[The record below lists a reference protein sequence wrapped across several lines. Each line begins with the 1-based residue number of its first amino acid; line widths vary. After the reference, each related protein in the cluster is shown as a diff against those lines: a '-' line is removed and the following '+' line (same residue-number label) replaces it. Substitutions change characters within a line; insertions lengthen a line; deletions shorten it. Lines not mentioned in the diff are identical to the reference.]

1 LQGILLEKGSKIK
14 LRKEVSRKLFHLTII
29 IVVILY
35 YFSDKPTT
43 LLWCSIFLLGF
54 VISDIIRV
62 KAYYLFPLRKMAD
75 TVTRPFERRTL
86 GAAVYFTIGAL
97 TTVFLFEKIIAIAAV
112 TIAAAGDGMAAVT
125 GIAIGRHKISKN
137 SKKTVEGAIGAFLT
151 SLGLGIFF
159 FFEIP
164 LVFTIIISLVA
175 ASVVV
180 SVDLVELPIDDNL
193 ILSIILGFA
202 ITYVHLARYYLVDLL
217 DLIFF

>member
-1 LQGILLEKGSKIK
+1 MKKKGKIK
-14 LRKEVSRKLFHLTII
+14 LRREISRKLFHLTILV
-29 IVVILY
+29 VVILY
-35 YFSDKPTT
+35 YFSNKPTT

-54 VISDIIRV
+54 VMSDIIRV

-75 TVTRPFERRTL
+75 SVTRPFEKRAL

-125 GIAIGRHKISKN
+125 GIAFGRHKISKD
-137 SKKTVEGAIGAFLT
+137 SQKTVEGAIGAFLT
-151 SLGLGIFF
+151 SALLGIFF
-159 FFEIP
+159 FFETP
-164 LVFTIIISLVA
+164 LFWPIIISIVA
-175 ASVVV
+175 ACVVV

-202 ITYVHLARYYLVDLL
+202 ITYVHLARFYMSDILSLV
-217 DLIFF
+217 FF